1 MPELPEV
8 ETIVRDLK
16 GRVIGA
22 EIRGVSFL
30 NGSIWRNGK
39 PPSRSLIQ
47 RKIENI
53 DRKGKN
59 ILIHLS
65 KNRTLVVHLKMTGRL
80 TFEAS
85 GVPLVKHTHFA
96 IKLDN
101 GELRFNDVR
110 RFGYLDLVKSSE
122 LDKIGYL
129 SRLGPDPLL
138 IAEDEF
144 IRIIRLKRRI
154 IKSLLLDQRI
164 ISGLGNIY
172 TDEALFLAGIHPR
185 RISCGLSRK
194 RLGQL
199 YQAIIEILNAAIEG
213 RGSSVGD
220 YVDGSGLPGFYQER
234 HKVYGREGQPC
245 FQCDRPIKR
254 EIIGSR
260 SAHFC
265 TRCQR

>member
-101 GELRFNDVR
+101 GEIRFNDVR

-144 IRIIRLKRRI
+144 IRIIRSKRRI
-154 IKSLLLDQRI
+154 MKSLLLDQNVI
-164 ISGLGNIY
+164 AGLGNIY
-172 TDEALFLAGIHPR
+172 TDEALFRAGIHPR
-185 RISCGLSRK
+185 RISSSVSVK
-194 RLGQL
+194 RIRRLHQVIVEVL
-199 YQAIIEILNAAIEG
+199 KAAIGG
-213 RGSSVGD
+213 RGSSVAD
-220 YVDGSGLPGFYQER
+220 YVDGSGMPGFYQDSHR
-234 HKVYGREGQPC
+234 VYGRHGQPC
-245 FQCDRPIKR
+245 FQCSRHIKR
-254 EIIGSR
+254 EVIGSR